1 MSARSVP
8 AYGPAMKFP
17 SSRTRIPSSASVGT
31 DDPVV
36 EREELVGD
44 VRPVEL
50 SRADRAGFTE
60 LLPQRGLGHEAL
72 ERAAQRV
79 DVAGLDAQPG
89 EVALDD
95 LLVGMEVARD
105 RRGPSGHRREQHDAG
120 RLLTGRWG
128 AEDVGGLVEARLVG

>member
-1 MSARSVP
+1 MSASSVP

-17 SSRTRIPSSASVGT
+17 SSRTRIPSSASGGT

-36 EREELVGD
+36 EREELVRD

-50 SRADRAGFTE
+50 TSPDRPALAQLF
-60 LLPQRGLGHEAL
+60 PQRGLGHEAL

-79 DVAGLDAQPG
+79 DVAGLDEQPG

-95 LLVGMEVARD
+95 LLVAMD
-105 RRGPSGHRREQHDAG
+105 
-120 RLLTGRWG
+120 
-128 AEDVGGLVEARLVG
+128 